1 MKSIIDHLNQL
12 NKIFDNRKRLGIMS
26 ILMVNDWVEYK
37 TLKNLLKLTDGN
49 LASHMK
55 ALEKQEYIKVYK
67 KFVGRKP
74 NTTYAITNTGERDFQ
89 DHLKALEKLILFNA
103 KETNK

>member
-1 MKSIIDHLNQL
+1 MEEIISHLN
-12 NKIFDNRKRLGIMS
+12 KTFDSRVRLCIMS
-26 ILMVNDWVEYK
+26 VL
-37 TLKNLLKLTDGN
+37 LKNDAIDFNTFKKALSLTDGN

-67 KFVGRKP
+67 KFIGRKP
-74 NTTYAITNTGERDFQ
+74 NTTYAITNAGERDFQ